1 MTRLTATDALFVY
14 ADTPKAPMNMG
25 SVQILKLPEGY
36 KGDFYT
42 NFKRFVADRIDY
54 LPKLK
59 MRLNADRIGLPQWV
73 ECEDFHLDDHVH
85 RTRVR
90 SEDEAEL
97 HRKLGRL
104 QHAPLDR
111 DKPLFMF
118 YVIEGLK
125 DGRIALMQK
134 FHHSFAD
141 AATAIQVM
149 NLFTD
154 AGLHKH
160 GKKETEPKPSSWL
173 LTRWLTG
180 SVEDVRRTLKSMPAA
195 VGAVSKMFGEGSR
208 EMLSRV
214 QSRPRTIFN
223 ESLSEDRLFAIR
235 NWPMQEMTEVRKAAG
250 LTFNDIGLVLF
261 GGALRRYL
269 DELDALPEDSLVC
282 NVPVG
287 LEKKGSKGAKS
298 GNAVLAMWVP
308 MGTNLE
314 DREERVQLIKSEAD
328 ACKKYLSKVLEGASA
343 GEGIQLPSFLVKPLA
358 MQMGSEWIAKISP
371 PPGNVAMSN
380 APAPAVPIY
389 IAGADVESL
398 YGLPMVLHGQSLSL
412 TFTSYAG
419 QVVMGIL
426 CCEKALP
433 DPDLIFD
440 YMEDEL
446 TALKKIYMDP
456 ARKKK
461 AEAKR
466 PGKKKIQ
473 RRTKKRLKK
482 VASRT

>member
-1 MTRLTATDALFVY
+1 MTMLTATDALFVY
-14 ADTPKAPMNMG
+14 ADSAKAPMNMG

-36 KGDFYT
+36 KGDYFET
-42 NFKRFVADRIDY
+42 FKSFAEERIDY

-59 MRLNADRIGLPQWV
+59 MRLVADSLGLPQWV
-73 ECEDFHLDDHVH
+73 EYKDFNMDDHIR

-90 SEDEAEL
+90 SEDPAEL

-104 QHAPLDR
+104 QHIPLDR

-125 DGRIALMQK
+125 DGRIAFMQK
-134 FHHSFAD
+134 FHHAFAD
-141 AATAIQVM
+141 AKTAIGVA

-154 AGLHKH
+154 GGLPVESPEDSELQ
-160 GKKETEPKPSSWL
+160 GTPWL

-180 SVEDVRRTLKSMPAA
+180 SAEDLGRTIKSLPAA
-195 VGAVSKMFGEGSR
+195 FGAAKQMVGDGSK
-208 EMLSRV
+208 EMLDRL

-223 ESLSEDRLFAIR
+223 EPLSEERLFAIR
-235 NWPMQEMTEVRKAAG
+235 SWPMKDLTDVRRAAG

-269 DELDALPEDSLVC
+269 DELDSLPDSSLVC
-282 NVPVG
+282 NVPVALPTKDSSG
-287 LEKKGSKGAKS
+287 
-298 GNAVLAMWVP
+298 GNAVLAMWIP

-314 DREERVQLIKSEAD
+314 DREERVDLIKSEAD
-328 ACKKYLSKVLEGASA
+328 SCKTYLSAVLEGASI
-343 GEGIQLPSFLVKPLA
+343 GKGIQLPSFLVRPLA
-358 MQMGSEWIAKISP
+358 LQLGSEWMAKLSP

-380 APAPAVPIY
+380 APASAETVH
-389 IAGADVESL
+389 IAGAEVEAMH
-398 YGLPMVLHGQSLSL
+398 GLPMVLHGQALSL

-433 DPDLIFD
+433 DPERIYD

-446 TALKKIYMDP
+446 QALKKIYFDP

-461 AEAKR
+461 VEPIR
-466 PGKKKIQ
+466 PSKKKVQ
-473 RRTKKRLKK
+473 KGAKKRFKK
-482 VASRT
+482 VARRS

>member
-25 SVQILKLPEGY
+25 SVQILELPENF
-36 KGDFYT
+36 KGDYFET
-42 NFKRFVADRIDY
+42 FRSFAEERIDY

-59 MRLNADRIGLPQWV
+59 MRLVADSVGLPQWV
-73 ECEDFHLDDHVH
+73 EYKDFNMDDHVK

-90 SEDEAEL
+90 SEDPAEL

-104 QHAPLDR
+104 QHLPLDR
-111 DKPLFMF
+111 NKPLFMF

-134 FHHSFAD
+134 FHHAFAD
-141 AATAIQVM
+141 AKTAIGVA

-154 AGLHKH
+154 GGLPLESPDDS
-160 GKKETEPKPSSWL
+160 ETQGSPWL
-173 LTRWLTG
+173 MKRWVTG
-180 SVEDVRRTLKSMPAA
+180 SVEDLGRTIKSLPAA
-195 VGAVSKMFGEGSR
+195 FGAARKMVGDGGKD
-208 EMLSRV
+208 MLDRL

-223 ESLSEDRLFAIR
+223 EPLSEQRLFAIR
-235 NWPMQEMTEVRKAAG
+235 SWPIKEMTEVRKAAG

-269 DELDALPEDSLVC
+269 DELDALPDSSLVC
-282 NVPVG
+282 NVPVALPTRDSSG
-287 LEKKGSKGAKS
+287 
-298 GNAVLAMWVP
+298 GNAVLAMWIP
-308 MGTNLE
+308 MGTDLE
-314 DREERVQLIKSEAD
+314 DREERVDLIKSEAD
-328 ACKKYLSKVLEGASA
+328 SCKTYLSAVLEGASI
-343 GEGIQLPSFLVKPLA
+343 GQGIQLPSLLVRAMA
-358 MQMGSEWIAKISP
+358 MQMGSEWMARLSP

-380 APAPAVPIY
+380 APASAQTVH
-389 IAGADVESL
+389 IAGAEVNAMH
-398 YGLPMVLHGQSLSL
+398 GLPMVLHGQSLSL

-426 CCEKALP
+426 CCEEALP
-433 DPDLIFD
+433 EPERIYD

-446 TALKKIYMDP
+446 QALKKIYLDP

-461 AEAKR
+461 VEPIRRA
-466 PGKKKIQ
+466 KKKVLK
-473 RRTKKRLKK
+473 RSKKRLKK
-482 VASRT
+482 VASRS

>member
-1 MTRLTATDALFVY
+1 MTMLTATDALFVY

-25 SVQILKLPEGY
+25 SVQIIKLPDGY
-36 KGDFYT
+36 KGDYFD
-42 NFKRFVADRIDY
+42 NFKRFAEERIDY

-59 MRLNADRIGLPQWV
+59 MRLVADRVGLPQWV
-73 ECEDFHLDDHVH
+73 EYKNFSMDDHVR

-90 SEDEAEL
+90 SDDPAEL

-104 QHAPLDR
+104 QHMPLDR

-125 DGRIALMQK
+125 DGRIAIMQK

-141 AATAIQVM
+141 AKTAIRVM
-149 NLFTD
+149 KLFTD
-154 AGLHKH
+154 GGLESESLEDQEAKAS
-160 GKKETEPKPSSWL
+160 PWL
-173 LTRWLTG
+173 LKRWLTG
-180 SVEDVRRTLKSMPAA
+180 SVEDVSRTVKSMPAA
-195 VGAVSKMFGEGSR
+195 FGAARKLFGDGGK
-208 EMLSRV
+208 EMLDRL

-223 ESLSEDRLFAIR
+223 EPLSEQRLFAIR
-235 NWPMQEMTEVRKAAG
+235 SWPMKEMTEVRKAAG
-250 LTFNDIGLVLF
+250 LTFNDIGLALF

-269 DELDALPEDSLVC
+269 DELDSLPESSLVC
-282 NVPVG
+282 NVPVA
-287 LEKKGSKGAKS
+287 LETKDSKS
-298 GNAVLAMWVP
+298 GNAVLAMWIP

-314 DREERVQLIKSEAD
+314 DREERVRLIKSEAD
-328 ACKKYLSKVLEGASA
+328 SCKTYLSAVLEGASI
-343 GEGIQLPSFLVKPLA
+343 GMGIQLPSYLVRPMAL
-358 MQMGSEWIAKISP
+358 QMGSEWMAKLSP

-380 APAPAVPIY
+380 APAPPQSIH
-389 IAGADVESL
+389 IAGAEVESL
-398 YGLPMVLHGQSLSL
+398 YGLPMVLHGQALSL

-433 DPDLIFD
+433 DPDRIFD

-446 TALKKIYMDP
+446 QALKKIYFDP

-461 AEAKR
+461 VEPIR
-466 PGKKKIQ
+466 PSKKKAQ
-473 RRTKKRLKK
+473 RRAKKRFKK
-482 VASRT
+482 VARRAR